1 MEDRELEAL
10 RARRMAELQQQF
22 GNNQGNE
29 KEQAEAQK
37 REQEMKNSM
46 LAQLLDQSAR
56 ARLNSIALVKPE
68 KAKMVEDMLIRMA
81 RTGQI
86 PGKIGEEQLKSFLEQ
101 VSEKTSRSTKVKF
114 DRRRVDSDDDDDF

>member
-1 MEDRELEAL
+1 MEDKELEAL

-22 GNNQGNE
+22 GSNQGNE
-29 KEQAEAQK
+29 KEQAEARK

-81 RTGQI
+81 QTGQI